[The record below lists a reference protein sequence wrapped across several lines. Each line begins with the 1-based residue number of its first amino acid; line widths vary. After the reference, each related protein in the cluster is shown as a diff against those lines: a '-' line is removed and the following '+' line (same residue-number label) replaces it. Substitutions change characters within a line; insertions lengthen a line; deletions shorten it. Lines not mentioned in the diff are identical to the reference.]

1 MILIIHQQ
9 EQYSAAGKVGI
20 TFVPRVCSQIFSF
33 SCCCEALTDLWPHY
47 ISDLLHHYGP
57 SVKWDRFAVCP
68 RNKAKYG
75 QAAFFFCITLTNC
88 TLMSFFNVLSCVS
101 CSNLFFL
108 LLQKQISGTCFK
120 CQTQLLLFS
129 TENKHLAALTLDF

>member
-47 ISDLLHHYGP
+47 ISDLLHIM
-57 SVKWDRFAVCP
+57 D
-68 RNKAKYG
+68 
-75 QAAFFFCITLTNC
+75 L
-88 TLMSFFNVLSCVS
+88 LS
-101 CSNLFFL
+101 N
-108 LLQKQISGTCFK
+108 GTG
-120 CQTQLLLFS
+120 LLFVPETKLNMDKQHFS
-129 TENKHLAALTLDF
+129 FVLP